1 MQLTPIKVPD
11 MMCGACVD
19 KITNAIRAIAPHAQI
34 SADPQT
40 KLVVVTGEGT
50 TEQIKAA
57 ITQAGYTVT
66 D

>member
-1 MQLTPIKVPD
+1 MPIEIKVPN

-19 KITNAIRAIAPHAQI
+19 KITNAIKAIAPHAEVK
-34 SADPQT
+34 ADVQT

-50 TEQIKAA
+50 IEQIKAV

-66 D
+66 